1 MGRGSVRCGA
11 GAKDCRRDLIELPS
25 PGTILRRRE
34 EAVDLIEATEAPPP
48 GVLGGMRF
56 SRPIRGIMETRPLGG
71 RRKPLFG
78 GGGIPEVPP
87 AAAVAADMG
96 SMLLRR
102 LFLLGA
108 SFAEGNPASVIR
120 RGLRGLR

>member
-25 PGTILRRRE
+25 PGIMLRRRE
-34 EAVDLIEATEAPPP
+34 EAVDLSEATEAPP

-78 GGGIPEVPP
+78 GGIPEVPP
-87 AAAVAADMG
+87 AAVAAADMG

-102 LFLLGA
+102 LFRLGA